1 MSRGPKN
8 ISGLVEMADTTWSTV
23 EVPIL
28 EAIASLESMNGTDAE
43 AIASH
48 VGIDLDV
55 CLKALVSLIEAG
67 YAIGR
72 IDKFLGGTVKVRFVR
87 LLERGKVQ
95 VGQWPSDEDIY
106 ENLLELLDRQM
117 AAADKAEQKRI
128 GAVKDAVIKAGPN
141 LIITLGKAWL
151 EHILGGRP

>member
-1 MSRGPKN
+1 M
-8 ISGLVEMADTTWSTV
+8 GLVEMAESTWSTL

-28 EAIASLESMNGTDAE
+28 EAIATLEDMHGTNAE
-43 AIASH
+43 AIAARLDK
-48 VGIDLDV
+48 DLDV
-55 CLKALVSLIEAG
+55 CLKSLVSLIEAG
-67 YAIGR
+67 YIAGR
-72 IDKFLGGTVKVRFVR
+72 VDKFLGGTVKVRFIR

-95 VGQWPSDEDIY
+95 VGQWPSDADIY

-151 EHILGGRP
+151 EHILGGRT